1 MSAPLT
7 DSGQG
12 MAPGRGWLRLPTQ
25 LRIAGQE
32 VPLPPL
38 SSLAVPMLAV
48 VVLAMMLLPLPAPVL
63 DFLFTFNI
71 ASSLLVLLVAVYTV
85 KALDFAV
92 FPTVLLVT
100 TLMRLSLS
108 VASTRAVLLHGHTG
122 TDAAGKVIEAFAN
135 FLIGGN
141 YAVGIIVFAILTV
154 INFMVVTKGAGRIA
168 EVSARFALDAM
179 PGKQMA
185 IDADLNAGQID
196 QAEARRRRQEVS
208 READFYGS
216 MDGASKFVRGDAIA
230 SILIL
235 VINLVGGLL
244 IGVAQ
249 HSLPLATAANN
260 YVLLAIGDALVAQV
274 PSLVISV
281 AAGLLVSRVGDGN
294 DDIGK
299 QIASQLFSLPRALG
313 LVALIVGVL
322 GVIPGMPHIAFLSLA
337 AMLGYVSFK
346 LSVAAKEAPASAEEV
361 VPAAAGDGDASWEDV
376 QPVDILSLEVGYKLI
391 QLVDKSNGGDL
402 LMRIKGVR
410 RKFAQEIGFLPPPV
424 HVRDQL
430 DLRPN
435 NYRIG
440 LKGVTV
446 GTGEAYPGMWLAIDP
461 GHADVRLNG
470 MQTRDPAFGLNAY
483 WIQSSEKDMAQA
495 AGYTVVDASTVVATH
510 LHHLMQLYAWRLLG
524 RGEVQ
529 QLLDH
534 LAQYSPKLVEEVVP
548 KLVPIPMF
556 QKVLQNLLEE
566 SVHIRDLKTI
576 VESLAEHG
584 AKIQDPGELT
594 REVRVALAPA
604 IVQGIFG
611 PSADLSVA
619 ALDPALE
626 SLLMQSFGPGSN
638 GALDPSVA
646 DFLATEAARIC
657 QQQEALGQ
665 PACLLVPDRI
675 RPQVAAMVRKA
686 APRLRVLAH
695 AEIPDTHT
703 IRIGQLI
710 GSNR

>member
-7 DSGQG
+7 DSSQG

-235 VINLVGGLL
+235 VINLVGGLI
-244 IGVAQ
+244 IGVVQ

-361 VPAAAGDGDASWEDV
+361 VPAAAGDGDATWEDV

-548 KLVPIPMF
+548 KLVPVPMF

-657 QQQEALGQ
+657 QQQEALGL

>member
-1 MSAPLT
+1 MSAPST

-235 VINLVGGLL
+235 VINLVGGLI
-244 IGVAQ
+244 IGVVQ

-361 VPAAAGDGDASWEDV
+361 VPAAAGDGDATWEDV

-604 IVQGIFG
+604 VVQGIFG

-657 QQQEALGQ
+657 QQQEALGL

>member
-185 IDADLNAGQID
+185 IDANLNAGQID

-244 IGVAQ
+244 IGVVQ